1 MAQSTLSDPSAPDVQ
16 ITISAMQNEWKRFIS
31 RNWRRLTICGLL
43 HQKATKQSSYLF
55 IVQYSCFWWFVFS
68 PRVRA
73 CVSVC
78 VCVCACVCVC
88 VPACTYVLSFF
99 CWIKEEERILFAESK
114 HFNAKCPRQRHTS
127 CTEAK
132 GRETMWVWRICIS
145 STADNARV
153 LLLYFLFNFTPEQG
167 QISVA
172 WSFSWLGPLHNNDAN
187 I

>member
-1 MAQSTLSDPSAPDVQ
+1 MSGRDSVLETDEDWQFVGYSTRRQ
-16 ITISAMQNEWKRFIS
+16 
-31 RNWRRLTICGLL
+31 RNNRVIF
-43 HQKATKQSSYLF
+43 SSSSIAVFVCLF
-55 IVQYSCFWWFVFS
+55 LVHAC
-68 PRVRA
+68 VRA
-73 CVSVC
+73 YLC

-114 HFNAKCPRQRHTS
+114 HFNTKCPRQRHTS